1 MSQIYQSLLKRPRR
15 LRSSSAIRDL
25 VAEHHI
31 LATDIIMPIFVID
44 GVGVKE
50 AITSLPGQFRVSL
63 DRLANFAS
71 ELNDKGVFKVILFG
85 IVSDK
90 DAIGSSS
97 WQADGLIQQAIQ
109 ILKAN
114 YPHWLVIA
122 DLCFCEYTDHGH
134 CGVIDEIGNL
144 DNDATLPNL
153 AAQAVSLAK
162 AGADVIAP
170 SGMLDGM
177 VATIRHALDAH
188 GLSNIAIMSYA
199 VKYASSL
206 YGPFREAAHGG
217 LKFGDRK
224 SYQMQLNNGAE
235 AELEAKLD
243 IDQGADMLIVK
254 PAFGDIIYRL
264 TQKFPTIPIG
274 AYQVSGQYAMIK
286 AAVLQGWLDE
296 EQVVYETLLN
306 LKRSGARF
314 IITYYAD
321 FIINYLDSSYEGKSS
336 KV

>member
-63 DRLANFAS
+63 DRLVNFAS
-71 ELNDKGVFKVILFG
+71 ELNDKGVFRVILFG
-85 IVSDK
+85 IVSNK

>member
-1 MSQIYQSLLKRPRR
+1 MSQISQSLLKRPRR

-31 LATDIIMPIFVID
+31 LATDVIMPIFVID

-63 DRLANFAS
+63 DRLVNFAS
-71 ELNDKGVFKVILFG
+71 ELNDKGVFRVILFG

-114 YPHWLVIA
+114 YPHWLVVA

-134 CGVIDEIGNL
+134 CGVIDESGNL

-153 AAQAVSLAK
+153 AAQVVSLAK

-188 GLSNIAIMSYA
+188 GLSHVAIMSYA

-306 LKRSGARF
+306 FKRSGARF

-321 FIINYLDSSYEGKSS
+321 FIINYLDKL
-336 KV
+336 